1 MRDAILAILLN
12 NTDRFVS
19 GQDMSRSL
27 GITRAA
33 VWKYIKLFENEG
45 YVIESST
52 KKGYRLKLIPDIM
65 DRVVLT
71 NGLKT
76 SIIGRN
82 MECYQNL
89 ASTNA
94 RAKEMALADAPEGT
108 VIIAEEQSRGRGR
121 LGRNWVS
128 PAGKG
133 VWMSVILKPRL
144 SPEKAPRI
152 TIMTA
157 VALVRALKQAAEL
170 ETGIKWPNDIVCN
183 GKKLC
188 GILTEIHAQPD
199 IINYAVVGIGINV
212 NLSVRDFPEDIRNIA
227 TSIKIEKGREFRRS
241 DILQAVLE
249 NMEDMYLN
257 YFDDDNF
264 ERLLQEYRDYSVV
277 LGKKISVAGPTG
289 EFSGKALDFG
299 EDGSLLIQGDGGK
312 VEKLWAGDVS
322 IRGEKGYV

>member
-45 YVIESST
+45 YVIERPQ
-52 KKGYRLKLIPDIM
+52 KGYRLKLIPDIM

-277 LGKKISVAGPTG
+277 
-289 EFSGKALDFG
+289 
-299 EDGSLLIQGDGGK
+299 
-312 VEKLWAGDVS
+312 
-322 IRGEKGYV
+322 

>member
-277 LGKKISVAGPTG
+277 LGKKYRLPDRLENLAESP
-289 EFSGKALDFG
+289 
-299 EDGSLLIQGDGGK
+299 
-312 VEKLWAGDVS
+312 
-322 IRGEKGYV
+322 

>member
-299 EDGSLLIQGDGGK
+299 KMVRCLFRVMAE
-312 VEKLWAGDVS
+312 
-322 IRGEKGYV
+322 R